1 MIIHS
6 LSSLSDRVIAEKIKV
21 HPFFVSNYKKG
32 INNYTF
38 QECMR
43 IISLLKETDLKF
55 KGINGSADHEYLKE
69 LVLRILY

>member
-1 MIIHS
+1 MQA
-6 LSSLSDRVIAEKIKV
+6 LKV
-21 HPFFVSNYKKG
+21 SYEE
-32 INNYTF
+32 ILNNYTF

-55 KGINGSADHEYLKE
+55 KGIKGSADHEYLKE